1 MKPTLPPQQQA
12 DTTLKLA
19 QALQALINSPSY
31 KAATTPKATFL
42 SKLKFWK

>member
-1 MKPTLPPQQQA
+1 MKTPIPKQA

>member
-19 QALQALINSPSY
+19 QALQALVNSPKY
-31 KAATTPKATFL
+31 KAATTPKSFID
-42 SKLKFWK
+42 KLKFWK